1 MSGGTGGRREAL
13 LAAAAALF
21 RERGY
26 YGVGMQDIGRAAGI
40 VGSGVY
46 RHFASKE
53 ALLVEITDRLLDG
66 LLAGARATR
75 AEGAGPAATLDA
87 LIGLHLD
94 FALDGEGLIAVYLGE
109 ERNLPDTDRRRARRK
124 QKAYLQEWVDT
135 LRELRPDLAEPD
147 GHLTAQAIVA
157 LLQSVAWQQ
166 PDLPRPQVEARL
178 QHLARGALALDQ
190 ERATA

>member
-1 MSGGTGGRREAL
+1 MPTSRREEL
-13 LAAAAALF
+13 LGAAAALF

-66 LLAGARATR
+66 LVDGARAIR
-75 AEGAGPAATLDA
+75 AASAGPEATLDG
-87 LIGLHLD
+87 LIALHLD
-94 FALDGEGLIAVYLGE
+94 FALDGQGLIAVYLGE
-109 ERNLPDTDRRRARRK
+109 ERNLPDADRRRARRK
-124 QKAYLQEWVDT
+124 QKAYLQEWVDV
-135 LRELRPDLAEPD
+135 LRALDPDLDEAG

-157 LLQSVAWQQ
+157 LLQSVTWQQ
-166 PDLPRPQVEARL
+166 PSLPRPVVEARL
-178 QHLARGALALDQ
+178 QRLARGALALQ
-190 ERATA
+190 GTPA